1 MQLAETIGYGASD
14 NMGNVEA
21 YGTGGLEYIDQNT
34 TSAANL
40 ENSEVVK
47 QTEFRTSVRNSLV
60 HESRKEA
67 LVTHKTLPVKVLETK
82 VNKVI
87 YDNNVKTLPLIY
99 GKTNVNNYEGGQFS
113 QGYEN
118 TAY

>member
-21 YGTGGLEYIDQNT
+21 YGTGGLEYIDQNPP
-34 TSAANL
+34 AEL
-40 ENSEVVK
+40 RNSEVVK

-99 GKTNVNNYEGGQFS
+99 GKTNVSYGQGF
-113 QGYEN
+113 GN
-118 TAY
+118 TAYSASI

>member
-21 YGTGGLEYIDQNT
+21 YGTGGLEYIDQT
-34 TSAANL
+34 APAANL
-40 ENSEVVK
+40 RNSEVVK

-67 LVTHKTLPVKVLETK
+67 VGAV
-82 VNKVI
+82 
-87 YDNNVKTLPLIY
+87 
-99 GKTNVNNYEGGQFS
+99 
-113 QGYEN
+113 
-118 TAY
+118 